1 MIGLK
6 KQFKKTQSIGQLSKS
21 TGCNIETIRYYERIG
36 VLRKPPRSEGGHRI
50 YGEMHSKH
58 LQFVRRCRELGFSLE
73 KIRELL
79 RLAEGG
85 KYSCAEVRSIT
96 LDHAAEVTSKI
107 DDLKKMAAVLQT
119 MASQCAG
126 GDVPDC
132 PILEV
137 LFDG

>member
-1 MIGLK
+1 MTKFRKAGRHTL
-6 KQFKKTQSIGQLSKS
+6 SIGQLSKS
-21 TGCNIETIRYYERIG
+21 TDCNIETIRYYEKIEI
-36 VLRKPPRSEGGHRI
+36 LPKPPRSEGGHRL
-50 YGEMHSKH
+50 YGEADIKH
-58 LQFVRRCRELGFSLE
+58 LQFVRRCRELGFSLG

-85 KYSCAEVRSIT
+85 KYTCAEVRSIT
-96 LDHAAEVTSKI
+96 VDHAAEVIRKI
-107 DDLKKMAAVLQT
+107 ADLKKMEMILQT
-119 MASQCAG
+119 MAAQCAG